1 MSGPRRGLG
10 RGRAVAVVV
19 ALGALLFGL
28 TLPTW
33 ASAEAT
39 TTVGTQPVAVGGS
52 GAAPL
57 VASAAAVVLVAGL
70 VLALSGRLTRVLA
83 VIGVVLGGVLGVIG
97 SARFLAD
104 PRTPL
109 EQAAAAVSGVREI
122 AGDPDVTAL
131 PVLALVVSAL
141 TALTGLAL
149 PFLAG
154 RWERV
159 GRRYEVGPATGTAAA
174 ETHDSRSQ
182 ARADWD
188 ALTRGDDPSE
198 H

>member
-1 MSGPRRGLG
+1 MSGARRGLG
-10 RGRAVAVVV
+10 RGRAVAAVV
-19 ALGALLFGL
+19 ALGALLFGS

-52 GAAPL
+52 DAAPL

-83 VIGVVLGGVLGVIG
+83 VVGVVLGGVLGVFA

-104 PRTPL
+104 PRSPL

-122 AGDPDVTAL
+122 AGEPDVTVF
-131 PVLALVVSAL
+131 PVLALVIAGVIAVV
-141 TALTGLAL
+141 GLAL
-149 PFLAG
+149 PFVVG

-159 GRRYEVGPATGTAAA
+159 GRRYEVGAPTTDATPQDRRGQ
-174 ETHDSRSQ
+174 SRS
-182 ARADWD
+182 DWD
-188 ALTRGDDPSE
+188 ALSRGDDPSAP
-198 H
+198 